1 MGGQGG
7 MSGPSGPNGGGN
19 MIEGINVTPLVDIML
34 VLLIIVMVTAQFR
47 SSSAVPMD
55 LPQASESEEVQT
67 VFAVTVPADREL
79 QVDGET
85 VERSALE
92 ERAAAALDE
101 TPDLRAVIQA
111 DGEVSHRRVMDV
123 MDELRAA
130 GLTKVAFAA
139 ESEQSGG
146 DSSEGDDG
154 DDAEK

>member
-1 MGGQGG
+1 

-34 VLLIIVMVTAQFR
+34 VLLIIVMVTAQFT

-67 VFAVTVPADREL
+67 VFAVTVPADGEL
-79 QVDGET
+79 QVDGEAI
-85 VERSALE
+85 ERSALE
-92 ERAAAALDE
+92 GRASAALDE

-111 DGEVSHRRVMDV
+111 DGAVPHRRVMDV

-139 ESEQSGG
+139 ESEKSGAE
-146 DSSEGDDG
+146 SSEGDDG
-154 DDAEK
+154 DDGEK